1 MDEISSRYPSRAEA
15 SRVAGEIR
23 LPNLR
28 VADIMTIDP
37 VTIRADETIEV
48 AERLLRLNRISGLPV
63 VDADGS
69 PLGVISQTDL
79 LLVASPALEAA
90 IRNRPSGLRVGE
102 LMTSPAL
109 TVPMTASLGEAA
121 RRIRDGRVHRLVA
134 VDDDGQP
141 VGVLSATDFA
151 TLFADVEE

>member
-1 MDEISSRYPSRAEA
+1 MNERPKATATMDAFHD
-15 SRVAGEIR
+15 
-23 LPNLR
+23 LR

-37 VTIRADETIEV
+37 VTIRSDETIEV

-69 PLGVISQTDL
+69 LLGVISQTDL

-109 TVPMTASLGEAA
+109 TVPLTASLGEAA
-121 RRIRDGRVHRLVA
+121 RRMRDARVHRLVA
-134 VDDDGQP
+134 VDDEDQP
-141 VGVLSATDFA
+141 VGVLSATDFVI
-151 TLFADVEE
+151 LFAELEP